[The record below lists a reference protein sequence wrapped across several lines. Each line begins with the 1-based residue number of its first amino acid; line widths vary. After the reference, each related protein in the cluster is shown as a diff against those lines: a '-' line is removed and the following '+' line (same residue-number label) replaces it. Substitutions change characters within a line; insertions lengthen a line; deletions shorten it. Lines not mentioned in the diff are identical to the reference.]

1 MRGIVS
7 SNKMTGVV
15 AVTVGMIKIHPLYK
29 KRLNRSKKFLARS
42 ETKLN
47 VGDEVEITETRPQ
60 SRRVCFAVT
69 KVITKAVLLPVV
81 KETEATKD
89 VAPKAAAKSSVTTKE
104 EKP

>member
-42 ETKLN
+42 DGKLN
-47 VGDEVEITETRPQ
+47 VGDEVEIKETRPQ
-60 SRRVCFAVT
+60 SRRVRFAVT
-69 KVITKAVLLPVV
+69 KVITKAVMLPEV
-81 KETEATKD
+81 KEAATSKD
-89 VAPKAAAKSSVTTKE
+89 TPIKVASKPSKTTKE
-104 EKP
+104 EKA

>member
-29 KRLNRSKKFLARS
+29 KRLNRSKKFLAS
-42 ETKLN
+42 CDTKLSI
-47 VGDEVEITETRPQ
+47 GDEVEIKETRPQ

-69 KVITKAVLLPVV
+69 KVITKAVILPVV
-81 KETEATKD
+81 KE
-89 VAPKAAAKSSVTTKE
+89 AAASKAVPTKVAVKASVTTKE